1 MPTGRT
7 TTHRKI
13 TSMEE
18 MTDSEWLKTLS
29 FACLCVG
36 EFSVSVATT
45 INYTPENLQEAEQAL
60 RDAQEGQ
67 ALAENGFRIVEAL
80 RNGKVTARSHE
91 AYEMLAVM
99 LDITE
104 WHYSYATRHV
114 TPSEDLLIGY
124 AIAKS
129 VIEATANA

>member
-13 TSMEE
+13 TPMEE
-18 MTDSEWLKTLS
+18 LTDKEWLKTLS

-67 ALAENGFRIVEAL
+67 VLAEKGVQIVDAL
-80 RNGKVTARSHE
+80 RDGKVTARSHQ
-91 AYEMLAVM
+91 AYEMLATM

-104 WHYSYATRHV
+104 WHYSYLTRHI
-114 TPSEDLLIGY
+114 TPTEELLVGY
-124 AIAKS
+124 CIAKS
-129 VIEATANA
+129 VIEATANS